1 MLPLDLLERFEHFAW
16 GERDC
21 VHFANAAREYFG
33 APTVEIPAYGSQ
45 REALEVIARCGG
57 LKRML
62 VDRLGEPLHPMKA
75 QRGDTVLT
83 CFPSTGEVVG
93 VADPPGFW
101 MLVDSGGFIPVSLDL
116 ALGVW
121 PCQPSRYSSSA

>member
-1 MLPLDLLERFEHFAW
+1 MLPRDLLERFEHFAW

-21 VHFANAAREYFG
+21 VHFAQAAREHFG
-33 APTVEIPAYGSQ
+33 APAVEIPAYGSQ
-45 REALEVIARCGG
+45 REALSVISSCGG
-57 LKRML
+57 LRQML
-62 VDRLGEPLHPMKA
+62 VDRLGEPIHPKNA
-75 QRGDTVLT
+75 HLGDTVLT
-83 CFPSTGEVVG
+83 CFATTGEVVG

-101 MLVDSGGFIPVSLDL
+101 LLVEASGFVPVSLEL